1 MAEKSSHLE
10 TLERLQHSMD
20 NFDAAFSVSNKLFR
34 LAIVSEILDT
44 TCMFEQLLGAWEKRL
59 PIGEG
64 PDADID
70 FAYWSDMSTW
80 SDLQESAQQN
90 LCIDTTS
97 MDLGNGVTT
106 DELRG
111 NQRKSYARN
120 LKTVLKSSHYVQAPA
135 VVEFVKFIEADKSG
149 TMTFGN
155 MVFYALHQLCLVL
168 RKIHSLQNAPNEQ
181 LFIAYYDQQLSRFK
195 PELTEW
201 NLRIKN
207 KMREPIQDRRKVNAL
222 HQFKDDLRESLRN
235 SGFLNDLMDD
245 ITKYDVNDYREA
257 NADIELSDDQVKEEV
272 ALNDLHTSTGEPDK
286 KQIAHYIYTHRKQ
299 FSRETIG
306 TFFTYII
313 TNIEIEK
320 RLTLMGTIVTSKK
333 AEAHNPHDFTVV
345 DAIREQ
351 TEAIRENSEE
361 LKKVAERKTIDT
373 LILEQNNHGDVK
385 ELTNKEDNKRLL
397 TDNG

>member
-90 LCIDTTS
+90 LCIDTTG
-97 MDLGNGVTT
+97 MDLGNGTTT

-111 NQRKSYARN
+111 NQRKSYAKN
-120 LKTVLKSSHYVQAPA
+120 LKAVLKSSHYDQAPA
-135 VVEFVKFIEADKSG
+135 VAEFAKFIEADKSG

-168 RKIHSLQNAPNEQ
+168 RKIHNLQEEPNEQ
-181 LFIAYYDQQLSRFK
+181 LFLAYYDQQLARFK
-195 PELTEW
+195 TELTDW
-201 NLRIKN
+201 DLRIKN
-207 KMREPIQDRRKVNAL
+207 KMKEPIQERRKANAL
-222 HQFKDDLRESLRN
+222 HQLQDDLREALRN

-245 ITKYDVNDYREA
+245 ITKYDVNDYRAA
-257 NADIELSDDQVKEEV
+257 NPDMELSEDEVKEEL
-272 ALNDLHTSTGEPDK
+272 ALNDLHTTSGEPDK

-299 FSRETIG
+299 FSHETIG
-306 TFFTYII
+306 TFFAHII
-313 TNIEIEK
+313 INKEIEK
-320 RLTLMGTIVTSKK
+320 RLSLMGVSATPTRVETNDSQ
-333 AEAHNPHDFTVV
+333 APSVV

-351 TEAIRENSEE
+351 TEAMKQTAEAMTKIASRPTTENHFAKDSVRFEAGSTMNGNVVMEE
-361 LKKVAERKTIDT
+361 YDKT
-373 LILEQNNHGDVK
+373 
-385 ELTNKEDNKRLL
+385 
-397 TDNG
+397 

>member
-70 FAYWSDMSTW
+70 FAYWSDMNTW

-90 LCIDTTS
+90 LCIDTTC
-97 MDLGNGVTT
+97 MDLGNEMTT

-111 NQRKSYARN
+111 NQRKSYAKN
-120 LKTVLKSSHYVQAPA
+120 LKSVLKSSHYDQAPA
-135 VVEFVKFIEADKSG
+135 VAEFAKFIEVDKSG

-155 MVFYALHQLCLVL
+155 MVFYALHQLCQVL
-168 RKIHSLQNAPNEQ
+168 RKIQTLQDAPNEQ
-181 LFIAYYDQQLSRFK
+181 LFIAYYDQQIARFK
-195 PELTEW
+195 MELTDW
-201 NLRIKN
+201 DLRIKN
-207 KMREPIQDRRKVNAL
+207 KMREPIPERRKANAL
-222 HQFKDDLRESLRN
+222 HQFQDDLRESLRN
-235 SGFLNDLMDD
+235 SGFLNDLMAG

-257 NADIELSDDQVKEEV
+257 NPGIELSDDQVKEEL
-272 ALNDLHTSTGEPDK
+272 ALNDLHNPSGEPDK
-286 KQIAHYIYTHRKQ
+286 KQIAHYIYSHRKH

-306 TFFTYII
+306 TFFAHII
-313 TNIEIEK
+313 INKEIEK
-320 RLTLMGTIVTSKK
+320 RLSLMGASATPTKVDAHDAKSPTI
-333 AEAHNPHDFTVV
+333 V

-351 TEAIRENSEE
+351 TETMKQAAEAIREIAS
-361 LKKVAERKTIDT
+361 RPTT
-373 LILEQNNHGDVK
+373 QNTFTKDSVRFEAGS
-385 ELTNKEDNKRLL
+385 TM
-397 TDNG
+397 NGNVITKDL